1 MLKRTPNALAAFAL
15 LLLACAA
22 ATAQTPGTG
31 DGSKPKQAEGART
44 ASASSASSPSKSG
57 TEGVRG
63 VAASD
68 ASHYGAAASSAAPA
82 AVPAAPKIGEAAP
95 DFKLPYATQEAIHMK
110 PEEQMSLSAQRGKNV
125 ILAFYPA
132 DWSGGCTTEVCT
144 LRDTF
149 AELSKLN
156 ATVLAVSGDYV
167 FSHQEWAKH
176 HNLQF
181 PLLSDHDH
189 HVARMF
195 DSYMEGVGFNK
206 RTVYLIDKEGV
217 VRYVNLAFKAG
228 DKKDYDALRAEL
240 EKLK

>member
-1 MLKRTPNALAAFAL
+1 MSKRTFSVTAACVLA
-15 LLLACAA
+15 LLACAFVY
-22 ATAQTPGTG
+22 AQTPGST
-31 DGSKPKQAEGART
+31 QT
-44 ASASSASSPSKSG
+44 ASATVKI
-57 TEGVRG
+57 
-63 VAASD
+63 
-68 ASHYGAAASSAAPA
+68 AAAA
-82 AVPAAPKIGEAAP
+82 AAPKVGQAAP
-95 DFKLPYATQEAIHMK
+95 DFKLPYATQEGIHMK
-110 PEEQMSLSAQRGKNV
+110 PEEQMTLASQRGKNV

-189 HVARMF
+189 SVAKMY
-195 DSYMEGVGFNK
+195 DSYMDGVGFNK
-206 RTVYLIDKEGV
+206 RTVYLIDKDGV

-228 DKKDYDALRAEL
+228 DKKEYDALRAEL

>member
-1 MLKRTPNALAAFAL
+1 MTKRTPNALAAIAL
-15 LLLACAA
+15 ALLACASA
-22 ATAQTPGTG
+22 WAQ
-31 DGSKPKQAEGART
+31 SN
-44 ASASSASSPSKSG
+44 SKSG
-57 TEGVRG
+57 TEGGRPRQEAERTGAASTSSKSGGEG
-63 VAASD
+63 VKGDAAHYGTAASD
-68 ASHYGAAASSAAPA
+68 FEAARL
-82 AVPAAPKIGEAAP
+82 AVAAAPKVGEAAP
-95 DFKLPYATQEAIHMK
+95 DFKLPYATQEKVFMK
-110 PEEQMSLSAQRGKNV
+110 PEEQMALSGMRGRNV
-125 ILAFYPA
+125 VLAFYPA

-156 ATVLAVSGDYV
+156 AVVLGVSGDYV
-167 FSHQEWAKH
+167 FSHHEWAKH

-189 HVARMF
+189 RVARMY
-195 DSYMEGVGFNK
+195 DSFMEQAGFNK

-228 DKKDYDALRAEL
+228 DKKDYEALRAEL

>member
-1 MLKRTPNALAAFAL
+1 MSKRTLSAAAACVL
-15 LLLACAA
+15 SLLACAYAFAQSA
-22 ATAQTPGTG
+22 AKPAA
-31 DGSKPKQAEGART
+31 DSKTDAAHYGQSNNRAVT
-44 ASASSASSPSKSG
+44 ASATVK
-57 TEGVRG
+57 
-63 VAASD
+63 VAA
-68 ASHYGAAASSAAPA
+68 
-82 AVPAAPKIGEAAP
+82 AAPKVGERAP
-95 DFKLPYATQEAIHMK
+95 DFKLPYATQEGIHMK
-110 PEEQMSLSAQRGKNV
+110 PEEQMTLAAQRGKNV

-156 ATVLAVSGDYV
+156 ATVLAISGDYV

>member
-1 MLKRTPNALAAFAL
+1 MKHGTHQRRALRHPLAALCASAIFSAA
-15 LLLACAA
+15 LACAA
-22 ATAQTPGTG
+22 AAQTAT
-31 DGSKPKQAEGART
+31 KPEAKT
-44 ASASSASSPSKSG
+44 D
-57 TEGVRG
+57 
-63 VAASD
+63 AA
-68 ASHYGAAASSAAPA
+68 HYGANAAASKTTAATAAPA
-82 AVPAAPKIGEAAP
+82 APKVGEAAS
-95 DFKLPYATQEAIHMK
+95 DFKLPYATQEGIHMK
-110 PEEQMSLSAQRGKNV
+110 PEEQISLSAQRGKNV

-189 HVARMF
+189 RVARMF

>member
-1 MLKRTPNALAAFAL
+1 MSNRTHSLNLGGALVRSFVALLALAATCA
-15 LLLACAA
+15 AQSASGGQPVSKTSSGSGAA
-22 ATAQTPGTG
+22 ATYA
-31 DGSKPKQAEGART
+31 DVKA
-44 ASASSASSPSKSG
+44 
-57 TEGVRG
+57 
-63 VAASD
+63 
-68 ASHYGAAASSAAPA
+68 AAPA
-82 AVPAAPKIGEAAP
+82 AAAPKVGEAAP
-95 DFKLPYATQEAIHMK
+95 DFKLPYATQEKLFMK
-110 PEEQMSLSAQRGKNV
+110 PDEQMSLSSLKGKNV

-144 LRDTF
+144 FRDTF
-149 AELSKLN
+149 MEFGKFN
-156 ATVLAVSGDYV
+156 AVVLGISGDYV

-176 HNLQF
+176 HKLPF

-189 HVARMF
+189 RVAKAY
-195 DSYMEGVGFNK
+195 DSYMEQYGFNK

>member
-1 MLKRTPNALAAFAL
+1 MSNRESNPSGAKGFAPNTPARVVAAAFAAL
-15 LLLACAA
+15 TLALLACAA
-22 ATAQTPGTG
+22 SAQQSASKSNAKADDAAHYGTSSAP
-31 DGSKPKQAEGART
+31 SKT
-44 ASASSASSPSKSG
+44 ASAA
-57 TEGVRG
+57 
-63 VAASD
+63 
-68 ASHYGAAASSAAPA
+68 AAPA
-82 AVPAAPKIGEAAP
+82 PKTGDVAP
-95 DFKLPYATQEAIHMK
+95 DFKLPYATQEKIFMK
-110 PEEQMSLSAQRGKNV
+110 PEEQMSLSSQRGHNV

-206 RTVYLIDKEGV
+206 RTVYLIDREGV

>member
-1 MLKRTPNALAAFAL
+1 MMKKMLNGTLKVSGASLVLLAAAL
-15 LLLACAA
+15 VLLSAPAR
-22 ATAQTPGTG
+22 AQ
-31 DGSKPKQAEGART
+31 
-44 ASASSASSPSKSG
+44 SASKSSAESKS
-57 TEGVRG
+57 
-63 VAASD
+63 D
-68 ASHYGAAASSAAPA
+68 DSHYGKTADARKSASAGVVGPA
-82 AVPAAPKIGEAAP
+82 AIPAAPTVGQAAP
-95 DFKLPYATQEAIHMK
+95 DFHLPYATQENIFMGPK
-110 PEEQMSLSAQRGKNV
+110 EQMTLASQRGKNV

-132 DWSGGCTTEVCT
+132 DWSGGCTKEVCT

-149 AELSKLN
+149 AELAKLN

-189 HVARMF
+189 AVAKMY
-195 DSYMEGVGFNK
+195 DSYMEGAGFNK
-206 RTVYLIDKEGV
+206 RTVYLIDKDGV

-228 DKKDYDALRAEL
+228 DKKDYDTLRAEL

>member
-1 MLKRTPNALAAFAL
+1 MSTRTLSAAAARLLSLFAL
-15 LLLACAA
+15 VALACAA
-22 ATAQTPGTG
+22 AYAQSATKPASE
-31 DGSKPKQAEGART
+31 SKSDAAHYGKT
-44 ASASSASSPSKSG
+44 SDSTKTTSASG
-57 TEGVRG
+57 TVNI
-63 VAASD
+63 VA
-68 ASHYGAAASSAAPA
+68 
-82 AVPAAPKIGEAAP
+82 AAPKVGQAAP
-95 DFKLPYATQEAIHMK
+95 DFKLPYATQEGIHMK
-110 PEEQMSLSAQRGKNV
+110 PEEQMSLSSQRGKNV

-156 ATVLAVSGDYV
+156 ATVLAISGDYV

-189 HVARMF
+189 AVAKMY
-195 DSYMEGVGFNK
+195 DSFMDGVGFNK
-206 RTVYLIDKEGV
+206 RTIYLVDKEGV